1 MTHSRPIHTASRNRT
16 PATRRAI
23 TLELA
28 AQLCPHRALADKIAE
43 TFALHPVDFDGIQA
57 DTARA
62 LTESAA
68 HLDGTLNDKAM
79 VFHLQR
85 IVGAFVASAHGAGQ
99 FYSQKVTAARDLTS
113 RLANDARDEDRDGAA
128 GFDSK
133 AARARQF
140 AAVTGLQAYALLAA
154 AQGAVDAFA
163 EVTGETWKPYEAPI
177 DNSQSVGRRSAEAE
191 LAAFG

>member
-1 MTHSRPIHTASRNRT
+1 MTHSRPIQSAPRSRA
-16 PATRRAI
+16 PAARRAI
-23 TLELA
+23 TLDLA

-43 TFALHPVDFDGIQA
+43 TFALDPVDFDGIQA

-79 VFHLQR
+79 AFHLQR
-85 IVGAFVASAHGAGQ
+85 VVGAFVASAHGAGQ

-113 RLANDARDEDRDGAA
+113 RLANDARDEDRDGPA
-128 GFDSK
+128 GFESK
-133 AARARQF
+133 AERARLF
-140 AAVTGLQAYALLAA
+140 AAEMALQSYALLAA
-154 AQGAVDAFA
+154 AEGALAAYADI
-163 EVTGETWKPYEAPI
+163 TGEDWKPYEAPV
-177 DNSQSVGRRSAEAE
+177 DNSQTVGRRSAEAE